1 MLTHCIIAVKRSSV
15 SKFHLDCV
23 HRARLHADRS
33 FCSLVTLR
41 RLAKWGLGPEPS
53 NETIAHEV
61 TVCKSKLYIKGFF
74 FFFLNILCYTFLICL
89 LSHFRKSTMK
99 EKKGKYVVSE
109 GKRPKAQL

>member
-1 MLTHCIIAVKRSSV
+1 MRPLHMRLLCAKV
-15 SKFHLDCV
+15 SC
-23 HRARLHADRS
+23 
-33 FCSLVTLR
+33 TLR
-41 RLAKWGLGPEPS
+41 
-53 NETIAHEV
+53 V
-61 TVCKSKLYIKGFF
+61 F